1 MQTRKFHYF
10 YIHLIVLAIGLL
22 EPVPQSIGAGGRSYH
37 LWQQLL

>member
-1 MQTRKFHYF
+1 MQTRKFQYI
-10 YIHLIVLAIGLL
+10 YIHLIVLATEML